1 MDTTISVN
9 ASDLAALIHK
19 VDTLTDTVKEL
30 SERVE
35 TQRRSAEAVEEL
47 VQDLSPIANQA
58 FRSAI
63 RELDDI
69 DDAFSSEDL
78 IHLVK
83 QLLANTRRFNALL
96 IQLESALD
104 LVDELQVLT
113 RPVFHSAVHA
123 LDQLEHKGYFAFGRE
138 GVRIAERVVTE
149 FSEDDVRALGDNI
162 VTILRTVKNMT
173 QPDIMALAN
182 RAADSLHETEAVD
195 PNVSVWSLVRDMN
208 DPKVRQGLARLMRVL
223 RTFSEGPGNQASS
236 N

>member
-113 RPVFHSAVHA
+113 RPMFHSAVHA

>member
-223 RTFSEGPGNQASS
+223 RTFSEGPGGQASS

>member
-113 RPVFHSAVHA
+113 RPVFHSAVQA
-123 LDQLEHKGYFAFGRE
+123 LDQIEHKGYFAFGRE